1 MIIQGESEPMLKKTQ
16 TNGFIDRR
24 QFIKSLL
31 KASAFLGTFP
41 VLTYAAANGM
51 SPKGNDIKKYIT
63 GCMWCQN
70 GCSMIVHVRN
80 GKAIHLTGNPDD
92 PVTKGRICIKPFGSL
107 EFLNSA
113 YRLTHPLKR
122 VGKRGNNAK
131 FIHISWKD
139 ALDEIAEKLKD
150 IHKKYG
156 GESLGI
162 WASGRSAYDG
172 RILNKAFAK
181 LYGTPN
187 YEKTGPFCNY
197 SGKPAGISVVGTR
210 HTPWI
215 YNDNDFYGA
224 DLYIFMGSN
233 MAATRPVI
241 FSVLKKNRIKRQ
253 CKFITVDPRRSETAK
268 ASDTWLAIKPGRDL
282 ALALT
287 MIHYIITHQLID
299 KKFVEKYVLGFHELK
314 KEMEYE
320 KYTLDWG
327 SKITGLPASQ
337 IVYFAETY
345 ARTKKAIIIG
355 NAGLSHHTNAVQT
368 HRAFYFLAAITGHF
382 GKPSTGYA
390 CLNNGGISLG
400 GLSLPKDR
408 IPKTPMELSKNPVG
422 WLESLENPLYPYKL
436 RALISTGS
444 PLTQWPD
451 QSRIREF
458 ISKLELSVYNGLTR
472 NINTYY
478 FDYILPAATWI
489 ESGGLAPVSDDSRFV
504 WVPRI
509 ISPPGMAK
517 PDRWWWIELGKR
529 MGWQDIFTDD
539 LKNNITLQNTIGH
552 ARGYSVRNFVAKK
565 NNALRAPVKKV
576 NGRIKERNTLF
587 LDKHFFTKSGKIEL
601 YNNKLEKQFNSYGLT
616 SIPRY
621 YTDPEIADRKEKTI
635 NYDRAKLIPSCYQKN
650 KCYTLRVE
658 LADSKKEQRLPFY
671 LITGRPSKAIMG
683 HTSHWIKILNNISPD
698 QFCLIHHEEAKSR
711 GINHGDII
719 NVCSRYG
726 EITAKAVLTS
736 FIRRD
741 TIFIPYSYGEKT
753 PFTPWKTVNYLV
765 SLDSRCPVSGQ
776 IAFKGTCADIYKTSD
791 EQI

>member
-1 MIIQGESEPMLKKTQ
+1 MSGLI
-16 TNGFIDRR
+16 NRR

-31 KASAFLGTFP
+31 KASAFLGTYP
-41 VLTYAAANGM
+41 VLSYAATEKLI
-51 SPKGNDIKKYIT
+51 PKGKDIKKYIT

-70 GCSMIVHVRN
+70 GCSMIVYVRN

-122 VGKRGNNAK
+122 IGGRGNSAEFK
-131 FIHISWKD
+131 RISWEE
-139 ALDEIAEKLKD
+139 ALDEISGKLKV
-150 IHKKYG
+150 IHEKYG

-215 YNDNDFYGA
+215 YDDNDFYGA
-224 DLYIFMGSN
+224 DLYIFAGSN
-233 MAATRPVI
+233 MAATRPVS
-241 FSVLKKNRIKRQ
+241 FSVLNKNRINGQ
-253 CKFITVDPRRSETAK
+253 CRFITIDPRKSETAK
-268 ASDTWLAIKPGRDL
+268 ASDTWLAIRPGRDL

-287 MIHYIITHQLID
+287 MINHIFTKKLTAD
-299 KKFVEKYVLGFHELK
+299 KFIKEYVSGFQELK
-314 KEMEYE
+314 KEMENK
-320 KYTLDWG
+320 KYSLTWG
-327 SKITGLPASQ
+327 SRITGIPENQ
-337 IVYFAETY
+337 IAMLAETY

-382 GKPSTGYA
+382 GYPSTGYA

-400 GLSLPKDR
+400 SLAIPKEK
-408 IPKTPMELSKNPVG
+408 IKKTPMELSKNPAE

-451 QSRIREF
+451 QSKIRNL
-458 ISKLELSVYNGLTR
+458 ISKLELSVYNGLTK
-472 NINTYY
+472 NINAYY

-489 ESGGLAPVSDDSRFV
+489 EAGGLAPVSDDSRFV
-504 WVPRI
+504 WVPKI
-509 ISPPGMAK
+509 ASSPGSAK

-529 MGWQDIFTDD
+529 MGWKDIFTDD
-539 LKNNITLQNTIGH
+539 LKNPVILQNTIGH
-552 ARGYSVRNFVAKK
+552 AKGYTVKNFTAKN
-565 NNALRAPVKKV
+565 NNALRAPIKII
-576 NGRIKERNTLF
+576 GSHIKERETLF
-587 LDKHFFTKSGKIEL
+587 LDMKFFTKSGKIEL
-601 YNNKLEKQFNSYGLT
+601 FNNKLEKEFNSYGLKCF
-616 SIPRY
+616 PQY
-621 YTDPEIADRKEKTI
+621 YTDPGLADEKEKTI
-635 NYDRAKLIPSCYQKN
+635 DYDENRLIPSYYQKN
-650 KCYTLRVE
+650 KCYTFKVKLTNG
-658 LADSKKEQRLPFY
+658 KEEPDFPFY

-683 HTSHWIKILNNISPD
+683 HTSHWIKILNKISPD
-698 QFCLIHHEEAKSR
+698 QFCLIHYKEAEHR
-711 GINHGDII
+711 GIKHGDII
-719 NVCSRYG
+719 NVRSKYG
-726 EITAKAVLTS
+726 ETKVKAIPTS
-736 FIRRD
+736 YIRKD
-741 TIFIPYSYGEKT
+741 TVFIPYSYGEKS
-753 PFTPWKTVNYLV
+753 PFTAWKSINYLV
-765 SLDSRCPVSGQ
+765 SLGDRCPVSGQ
-776 IAFKGTCADIYKTSD
+776 IAFKGTRVNIYKG
-791 EQI
+791 